1 MQIIMAFEMYQ
12 FYIVWI
18 EADRVVIYILFS
30 EFYLVMSDAII
41 LLYDW
46 LTTMLAYQFTLLV
59 NSLQPQSLR

>member
-18 EADRVVIYILFS
+18 EADRVVIYILFI
-30 EFYLVMSDAII
+30 EFYLVMSYAII

-59 NSLQPQSLR
+59 NSLQPQPLR